1 MEDDAGKPIENAEAI
16 ARPRGRALVLLR
28 LLLSLLFIFPL
39 ILLIPTAS
47 KPGARA
53 AYAVKNGTFQMDNE
67 EGALLYQAMEIR
79 RGVTI
84 YHKLDRPP
92 YIVGTYTP
100 LYMTAVAALDRLER
114 PSFATGRLVVW
125 VAAVGAAALLI
136 AMTAIVTQNP
146 VLGLLNGILFMAT
159 YEVYRWIAY
168 FRVDFPALF
177 LTLAGLAVVVIAR
190 PRKGTLPIAAALMVA
205 AVYTKQSM
213 IAAPAAAFLAL
224 LFWRWR
230 QALAFGGYMLIC
242 GVIPA
247 AILQWRTGG
256 QFLQH
261 IITYNM
267 NTFSARDLRIW
278 VSHAWNVHRWLVL
291 SGAVALP
298 WIWWQYGR
306 SLWRRDQAT
315 PTEADQPR
323 APLHRFWQPLV
334 WYAVLAQWNIIG
346 AAKVG
351 SAENYLLEP
360 LAAWMLLICIAA
372 GAGINGLFA
381 GTRPVAAARY
391 LVRAG
396 VALAVLVGII
406 LQARFLTLPFA
417 QKGLFS
423 PFANPGRADFQAAD
437 AVAERVQEAKNPL
450 AELAIYHLQ
459 AGQPPVI
466 QPFIMS
472 ELARQGRWD
481 QTPFVEDLKAA
492 HFDVVVALQDL
503 TQAQAPIE
511 WTHEMLAAFR
521 QAYVLKETIS
531 GPLWTYYILVPKQPT
546 DETPV
551 SNIADAAPAKAAI
564 EG

>member
-1 MEDDAGKPIENAEAI
+1 MDDDTGQPEEGFAAA

-28 LLLSLLFIFPL
+28 LLVSLLFIFPM

-53 AYAVKNGTFQMDNE
+53 AYAVKHGSFQMDNE

-79 RGVTI
+79 RGNSI
-84 YHKLDRPP
+84 YHQLNQPP

-100 LYMTAVAALDRLER
+100 LFMTAAAALDRLEK
-114 PSFATGRLVVW
+114 PSFATGRLIVW
-125 VAAVGAAALLI
+125 IAAVGAAALLI
-136 AMTAIVTQNP
+136 AMAAIVTQNP
-146 VLGLLNGILFMAT
+146 ALGLLNGILFMAT

-177 LTLAGLAVVVIAR
+177 LSLAGLAVVVIAR

-205 AVYTKQSM
+205 AIYTKQTM
-213 IAAPAAAFLAL
+213 IAAPAAVFLAL

-230 QALAFGGYMLIC
+230 QALAFAGYMLIF
-242 GVIPA
+242 GIIPA
-247 AILQWRTGG
+247 AILQWRTAG

-267 NTFSARDLRIW
+267 NTFSARDLHIW
-278 VSHAWNVHRWLVL
+278 LSHAWNVHRWLVL

-298 WIWWQYGR
+298 WLWWQYGR
-306 SLWRRDQAT
+306 GLQRGDQAEVL
-315 PTEADQPR
+315 PDQPR
-323 APLHRFWQPLV
+323 APLHRFWQPLA
-334 WYAVLAQWNIIG
+334 WYAVLAQWNIVG
-346 AAKVG
+346 AAKAG

-360 LAAWMLLICIAA
+360 LGAWTLMLCVAA
-372 GAGINGLFA
+372 GAGINGLYA

-396 VALAVLVGII
+396 VALGLLVGII

-437 AVAERVQEAKNPL
+437 AVEQRVREAKNPL
-450 AELAIYHLQ
+450 SELAIYHLE
-459 AGQPPVI
+459 AGKPPVI

-472 ELARQGRWD
+472 ELARQHRWD
-481 QTPFVEDLKAA
+481 QTPFVDDIKAA
-492 HFDVVVALQDL
+492 RFDVVVALQDL

-521 QAYVLKETIS
+521 QTYVLKETIS
-531 GPLWTYYILVPKQPT
+531 GPLWTYYIMVPKEPT
-546 DETPV
+546 DEAPV
-551 SNIADAAPAKAAI
+551 SNIADAAPAKRPI